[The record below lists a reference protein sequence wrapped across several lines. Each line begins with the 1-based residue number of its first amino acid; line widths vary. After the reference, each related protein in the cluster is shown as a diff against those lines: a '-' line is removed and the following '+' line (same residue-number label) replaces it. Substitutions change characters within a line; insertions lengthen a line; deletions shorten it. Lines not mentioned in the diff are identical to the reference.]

1 MKNIFLQL
9 TENFLLLTPSRKNGK
24 QNIFDTP
31 LVFPLPEPLCGEGKA
46 LAQIHDLAVFSAHC
60 IRSANLTGNNVIFC
74 LDSNTVVT
82 KEFKHLP
89 AKSADLQKFAKLEAQ
104 TFLQDDPNSY
114 FIATREYGYKEAASG
129 QLKAVFY
136 AVPQPIVDSIVQEFH
151 HVGIRVT
158 KICPLLSG
166 VMSTCQNVV
175 GLSAKSYMYKNR
187 TVAVIDVGYEHVS
200 VMVFSNGYPIFQ
212 KEFSSVWLEILEML
226 RREENST
233 YEDALHQM
241 VQPGFLLNAGKGIVS
256 DNAAAQ
262 ISILLE
268 SAAAEAVRNT
278 RVVLSSE
285 RLEPE
290 KIIISG
296 AVAAHPDF
304 LKYAENLGLGVPFEN
319 VEITSQ
325 RYKTSVAIEPTA
337 SAAGCHPIDFFALE
351 GLLLPHTPVDYMQ
364 NVKTSFGNRQLNVVV
379 CVAMAVVAALLMAI
393 QPIICLVST
402 QQVHSD
408 ENALNA
414 PEITDIKSVLAQ
426 QDSLQTQLKALKADE
441 NLLPYQKSKMEE
453 AVTKLHAELMPQ
465 ISSITACQLDGNKG
479 IITLMFTTTSFD
491 QFNDARKAVTAA
503 NYFDVLVPFSASH
516 TDAKSN
522 KWQCS
527 TVLYIRNFKPIAPS
541 SATEAEK

>member
-9 TENFLLLTPSRKNGK
+9 TENLLLLTPSRKNGR

-31 LVFPLPEPLCGEGKA
+31 LVFPLPETLCGEGKA
-46 LAQIHDLAVFSAHC
+46 LAQVHELAVFAAHC
-60 IRSANLTGNNVIFC
+60 IRSSNLTGNNVIFC
-74 LDSNTVVT
+74 LDSNTVVI

-89 AKSADLQKFAKLEAQ
+89 AKTADLQKFAKLEAQ
-104 TFLQDDPNSY
+104 TFLQDGPSSY

-136 AVPQPIVDSIVQEFH
+136 AVPQPIIDSISQEFH
-151 HVGIRVT
+151 RVGVRVT

-166 VMSTCQNVV
+166 MMSTCQNAI

-200 VMVFSNGYPIFQ
+200 VMVFTNGYPIFQ

-226 RREENST
+226 RREESCT
-233 YEDALHQM
+233 YEEALHQM
-241 VQPGFLLNAGKGIVS
+241 AQPGFLLNAGKGIVS
-256 DNAAAQ
+256 DSAAAQ
-262 ISILLE
+262 IGILLE

-290 KIIISG
+290 KVIVSG

-337 SAAGCHPIDFFALE
+337 SAAGCHPIDFFTLE
-351 GLLLPHTPVDYMQ
+351 GLLLPHTPVDYML
-364 NVKTSFGNRQLNVVV
+364 NVKTSFGSHQLNVVL
-379 CVAMAVVAALLMAI
+379 CVGMIVVAALVMAI
-393 QPIICLVST
+393 QPIMYLVAA

-414 PEITDIKSVLAQ
+414 PEITEIKGVLAQ

-453 AVTKLHAELMPQ
+453 AVTKLHAELIPQ
-465 ISSITACQLDGNKG
+465 IASITNCQIDGTKG
-479 IITLMFTTTSFD
+479 TITLTFTTTSFE
-491 QFNDARKAVTAA
+491 QFNDARKAVAAA
-503 NYFDVLVPFSASH
+503 NYFDVLIPFSASVDDK
-516 TDAKSN
+516 TN

-527 TVLYIRNFKPIAPS
+527 AALYVRNYKPFMT
-541 SATEAEK
+541 SAANGGGK